1 MLIWLSNG
9 CSRQFATFRWS
20 SEATSLPLGFVE
32 RNDQPE
38 TTILRVCIAP
48 LNFLFLPLADEILS
62 VANRFALTTFK
73 G

>member
-1 MLIWLSNG
+1 M
-9 CSRQFATFRWS
+9 
-20 SEATSLPLGFVE
+20 PLGFVE

-38 TTILRVCIAP
+38 ATILRVCIAP